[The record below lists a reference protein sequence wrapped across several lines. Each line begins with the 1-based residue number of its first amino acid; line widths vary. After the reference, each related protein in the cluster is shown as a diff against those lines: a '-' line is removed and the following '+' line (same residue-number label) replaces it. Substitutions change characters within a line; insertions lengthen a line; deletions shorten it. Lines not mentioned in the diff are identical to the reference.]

1 MVIFKDMRSP
11 LRRLDLEARLRRSLH
26 DFPVTLLLGP
36 RQCGK
41 TTLARRIAG
50 TRPSTYFDLED
61 PATPLRAE
69 SARLT
74 LAGLKGLVVID
85 EFQRQPTLF
94 ALLRVLADRRP
105 RPARFLIL
113 GSASPDLVRGVSE
126 TLAGRVAYLEMAGFS
141 LDEVGA
147 GQSARLWLRGGFP
160 DSFLA
165 PTEVTSR
172 SWRAHFVQSFLERD
186 IPQLGIRVPAQTLR
200 RFWTMLAH
208 YHGQIW
214 NAAELA
220 RALGTKEDTA
230 RRYLDIL
237 CGAFVARQLSPWFQN
252 VGKRL
257 VKAPKVY
264 LRDSGILHTLLGIDE
279 RLHLL
284 SHPKLGTSWEGF
296 ALEQVIRVA
305 SADRDAYYY
314 RTHAGAELDLVLARR
329 GTRYGFEFK
338 HEDAPR
344 VTKSMRIA
352 MEDLALKRLWVVHPG
367 EHRYALGDRI
377 EAVPLKQVGNVLGN
391 V

>member
-1 MVIFKDMRSP
+1 VG
-11 LRRLDLEARLRRSLH
+11 RLDLEERLRSALRSL
-26 DFPVTLLLGP
+26 PVTLLLGP
-36 RQCGK
+36 RKCGK
-41 TTLARRIAG
+41 TTLARLVAKT
-50 TRPSTYFDLED
+50 TRRTYFDLED
-61 PATPLRAE
+61 PA
-69 SARLT
+69 
-74 LAGLKGLVVID
+74 VV
-85 EFQRQPTLF
+85 
-94 ALLRVLADRRP
+94 P

-126 TLAGRVAYLEMAGFS
+126 LLAGRVAYVEMGGFS

-147 GQSARLWLRGGFP
+147 ARFSRLWLRGGFP

-165 PTEVTSR
+165 PSEATSR
-172 SWRAHFVQSFLERD
+172 SWRAHFVRSFLERD

-264 LRDSGILHTLLGIDE
+264 LRDSGILHTLLDIED
-279 RLHLL
+279 RMHLL
-284 SHPKLGTSWEGF
+284 SHPKLGASWEGF
-296 ALEQVIRVA
+296 ALEQVIRIA
-305 SADRDAYYY
+305 AADRDAYYY
-314 RTHAGAELDLVLARR
+314 RTHAGAELDLLLVRR
-329 GTRYGFEFK
+329 GRRYGFEFK
-338 HEDAPR
+338 HEDAPKI
-344 VTKSMRIA
+344 TKSVRIA
-352 MEDLALKRLWVVHPG
+352 MGDLALKRLWVVHPG
-367 EHRYALGDRI
+367 EHRYPLGDRV
-377 EAVPLKQVGNVLGN
+377 EAVPLRQIGDVLGHL
-391 V
+391 